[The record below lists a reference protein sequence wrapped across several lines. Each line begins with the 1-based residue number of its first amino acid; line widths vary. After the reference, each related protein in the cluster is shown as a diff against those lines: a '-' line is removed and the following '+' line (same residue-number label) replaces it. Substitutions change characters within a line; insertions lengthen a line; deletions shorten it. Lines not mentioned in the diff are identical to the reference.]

1 MGNDDTSDKLNKT
14 TQQVDDKGN
23 KVPNPTGKGGFAD
36 NPQNRNPG
44 GWRKEVSF
52 SYQYKRFMA
61 MTSKELAE
69 WATTPSDKRTVVEDL
84 AYARV
89 VAAKKSLA
97 DVKEMTDRTEGKAPQ
112 SLDLTSGGEKL
123 PTVIV
128 ESVYGTKPN
137 FRVNNE
143 TAKTDD
149 VAADS
154 NPEQS

>member
-1 MGNDDTSDKLNKT
+1 MANDDTSDKLNST
-14 TQQVDDKGN
+14 TQQVGQTRDEKGRITGGTPP
-23 KVPNPTGKGGFAD
+23 VGFHTNPE
-36 NPQNRNPG
+36 NRNPG

-69 WATTPSDKRTVVEDL
+69 WAKTPSDERTVVEDL

-112 SLDLTSGGEKL
+112 SIDLTSKGEKII
-123 PTVIV
+123 PATVV
-128 ESVYGTKPN
+128 DLGALN
-137 FRVNNE
+137 
-143 TAKTDD
+143 
-149 VAADS
+149 ADIDQA
-154 NPEQS
+154 EQSSPSD

>member
-1 MGNDDTSDKLNKT
+1 MGNDDTSDIT

-112 SLDLTSGGEKL
+112 SIDLTSKGEKII
-123 PTVIV
+123 PATVV
-128 ESVYGTKPN
+128 DLGALN
-137 FRVNNE
+137 
-143 TAKTDD
+143 
-149 VAADS
+149 ADIDQA
-154 NPEQS
+154 EQSSSSD

>member
-1 MGNDDTSDKLNKT
+1 MGTDDTSNQLKPT
-14 TQQVDDKGN
+14 TQQDNPKN
-23 KVPNPTGKGGFAD
+23 NNPTGKGGFGD

-97 DVKEMTDRTEGKAPQ
+97 DVKEMTDRTEGKPPQ
-112 SLDLTSGGEKL
+112 MIGMSVNKDPIDEILTKFGISEGDADDG
-123 PTVIV
+123 
-128 ESVYGTKPN
+128 
-137 FRVNNE
+137 
-143 TAKTDD
+143 KT
-149 VAADS
+149 
-154 NPEQS
+154 QTIT

>member
-1 MGNDDTSDKLNKT
+1 MGGIMADNDTSDKLKKAT
-14 TQQVDDKGN
+14 EQASVT
-23 KVPNPTGKGGFAD
+23 PPELRNPTGKGGFGD

-61 MTSKELAE
+61 MTSKELSE
-69 WATTPSDKRTVVEDL
+69 WAQTPSDKRTVVEDL

-112 SLDLTSGGEKL
+112 SMDITTNGEKIQAA
-123 PTVIV
+123 TVIDL
-128 ESVYGTKPN
+128 G
-137 FRVNNE
+137 
-143 TAKTDD
+143 ALH
-149 VAADS
+149 VAD
-154 NPEQS
+154 QSEAEPSS

>member
-1 MGNDDTSDKLNKT
+1 MT
-14 TQQVDDKGN
+14 TEQATPQKDMN
-23 KVPNPTGKGGFAD
+23 RNPQGKGGFGD

-69 WATTPSDKRTVVEDL
+69 WASTPSDKRTVVEDL

-97 DVKEMTDRTEGKAPQ
+97 DVKEMTDRTEGKPAQMIAMNVNKDPVDEI
-112 SLDLTSGGEKL
+112 LKKFGIEGRND
-123 PTVIV
+123 
-128 ESVYGTKPN
+128 ESQDN
-137 FRVNNE
+137 QR
-143 TAKTDD
+143 
-149 VAADS
+149 
-154 NPEQS
+154 

>member
-1 MGNDDTSDKLNKT
+1 MT
-14 TQQVDDKGN
+14 TEQATPQKDMN
-23 KVPNPTGKGGFAD
+23 RNPQGKGGFGD

-69 WATTPSDKRTVVEDL
+69 WASTPSDKRTVVEDL

-97 DVKEMTDRTEGKAPQ
+97 DVKEMTDRTEGKPAQMIAMNVNKDPVDEILKKFGIEGVGSARQTEADASESPQ
-112 SLDLTSGGEKL
+112 DNS
-123 PTVIV
+123 
-128 ESVYGTKPN
+128 
-137 FRVNNE
+137 
-143 TAKTDD
+143 
-149 VAADS
+149 
-154 NPEQS
+154 

>member
-1 MGNDDTSDKLNKT
+1 MADNDTSDKLKKAT
-14 TQQVDDKGN
+14 EQASVT
-23 KVPNPTGKGGFAD
+23 PPELRNPTGKGGFGD

-61 MTSKELAE
+61 MTSKELSE
-69 WATTPSDKRTVVEDL
+69 WAQTPSDKRTVVEDL

-112 SLDLTSGGEKL
+112 SMDITTNGEKIQAA
-123 PTVIV
+123 TVIDL
-128 ESVYGTKPN
+128 GALHATDKP
-137 FRVNNE
+137 E
-143 TAKTDD
+143 TEP
-149 VAADS
+149 S
-154 NPEQS
+154 S

>member
-1 MGNDDTSDKLNKT
+1 MGNNDTSDLT
-14 TQQVDDKGN
+14 TEQATPQKDMN
-23 KVPNPTGKGGFAD
+23 RNPEGKGGFKD

-97 DVKEMTDRTEGKAPQ
+97 DVKEMTDRTEGKPPQ
-112 SLDLTSGGEKL
+112 MIGMSVNKDPIDEILTKFGISEGDADDG
-123 PTVIV
+123 
-128 ESVYGTKPN
+128 
-137 FRVNNE
+137 
-143 TAKTDD
+143 KT
-149 VAADS
+149 
-154 NPEQS
+154 QTIT

>member
-1 MGNDDTSDKLNKT
+1 MQSQSENPT
-14 TQQVDDKGN
+14 TQQVDEKGN
-23 KVPNPTGKGGFAD
+23 KVPNPTGKGGFKD

-69 WATTPSDKRTVVEDL
+69 WAKTPADERTVVEDL

-112 SLDLTSGGEKL
+112 SIDLTSKGEKIV
-123 PTVIV
+123 PATVVDLGNLNANIDQ
-128 ESVYGTKPN
+128 
-137 FRVNNE
+137 
-143 TAKTDD
+143 A
-149 VAADS
+149 
-154 NPEQS
+154 EQSSDSD